1 MKVKSKG
8 INDFTKA
15 ELEELATNG
24 QVIDVRS
31 TLERFFGKVKGATH
45 VPLMKVSNF
54 DGPKDKT
61 YYVYCASG
69 MRSQRACE
77 ELAAKGYKTV
87 NLKGGY
93 GSFTNK

>member
-1 MKVKSKG
+1 MKVKNKG
-8 INDFTKA
+8 INDFSRS
-15 ELEELATNG
+15 ELESLAEKG

-31 TLERFFGKVKGATH
+31 TLERLFGKIKGATH
-45 VPLMKVSNF
+45 VPLVKISNF

-77 ELAAKGYKTV
+77 ELSAKGYKTV